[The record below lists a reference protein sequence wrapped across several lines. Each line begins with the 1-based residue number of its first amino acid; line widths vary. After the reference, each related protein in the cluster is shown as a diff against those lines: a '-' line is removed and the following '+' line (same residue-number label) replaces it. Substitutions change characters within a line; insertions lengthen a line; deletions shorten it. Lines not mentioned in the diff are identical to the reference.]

1 MDLWQEIHALSVS
14 IRRNQE
20 ETLAEIR
27 ALREELQR
35 ETRTRLLERVFL
47 VVAFIVGLIGWVRP

>member
-47 VVAFIVGLIGWVRP
+47 VLAFIVGLIGWVRP